1 MKFLGQLSF
10 LLVMTGLALIVVS
23 VVMGLAVFAAAT
35 MGGSQTAG
43 LHLGMWGQNLLLMIG
58 VPLLWTWW
66 TSVRHNPAY
75 TSAWKGIFHILR
87 MDRVTGKFLILTLV
101 LMVVSLPAS
110 DALDVLSLHFP
121 WPDAVRH
128 YCEESFINNQKILMV
143 LLQPTGI
150 LGYLELF
157 LLMCLSTAI
166 GEEMMFRGAVLNC
179 LRQGGRMNW
188 HLAIW
193 IVGLIFSLI
202 HFEMMGFLSRWL
214 LGALLAY
221 LVYWSRSLWPAIL
234 AHCLNNLV
242 ALIGYKMSTVEELMT
257 LDRDCSFSPW
267 VVCVSVLLTI
277 VVLGYLWRIRVSD
290 DE

>member
-1 MKFLGQLSF
+1 MKFLSRLSV
-10 LLVMTGLALIVVS
+10 LLVMTGLALVIMSVS
-23 VVMGLAVFAAAT
+23 MMVAMLLTDVKVGM
-35 MGGSQTAG
+35 
-43 LHLGMWGQNLLLMIG
+43 HIGMWIQNLLLMIG
-58 VPLLWTWW
+58 VPMLWTWW
-66 TSVRHNPAY
+66 FDVRKVHVDGSPLR
-75 TSAWKGIFHILR
+75 SIFCHLR
-87 MDRVTGKFLILTLV
+87 MDRVNLRYLLV
-101 LMVVSLPAS
+101 TMLLMVVSLPAS
-110 DALDVLSLHFP
+110 DALDVVSLHFP
-121 WPDAVRH
+121 WPEYVRQ
-128 YCEESFINNQKILMV
+128 YCEQSFIKNQQTLLL

-179 LRQGGRMNW
+179 LRQGGRLNW
-188 HLAIW
+188 HLTIW
-193 IVGLIFSLI
+193 LIGLIFSLI

-214 LGALLAY
+214 MGAMLGY

-234 AHCLNNLV
+234 AHCTNNLI
-242 ALIGYKMSTVEELMT
+242 ALISYKMTPVEELFV

-267 VVCVSVLLTI
+267 IICASVLFTI